1 MDKLMN
7 YPDEVRPVHTFNVPE
22 SLAASTGVKSVGMV
36 ELNALDELQ
45 AAKKAKGDAMRLA
58 YELAKSALV
67 EVNGEK
73 LSAGDGS
80 LESAWLR
87 MNPKVRNLVL
97 AAYGELHSPPD
108 GSVDDFL
115 KSRQVKV

>member
-7 YPDEVRPVHTFNVPE
+7 YPDEVRPIHTFDVPE
-22 SLAASTGVKSVGMV
+22 ALAAVSGIKSVGMV
-36 ELNALDELQ
+36 ELNALDEMQ

-58 YELAKSALV
+58 YELSKAALV

-73 LSAGDGS
+73 LSAADGS

-87 MNPKVRNLVL
+87 MNPKVRSLVL
-97 AAYGELHSPPD
+97 AAYGDLHSPPD